1 MPRYIDA
8 DEIQYTMLYK
18 ENWIT
23 NTGVEKQG
31 VWKDDLDKMPTADV
45 VEVVRCRDCRWYEIN
60 ELKSDGTEDKR
71 YKPSICVLHS
81 RIFRDNYY
89 CADGERA

>member
-1 MPRYIDA
+1 MICDKWLHIYGNK
-8 DEIQYTMLYK
+8 LG
-18 ENWIT
+18 
-23 NTGVEKQG
+23 TGVKCEW
-31 VWKDDLDKMPTADV
+31 VDDV

-71 YKPSICVLHS
+71 YKPSVCVLHS